1 MNHFGLKAEQFDI
14 LSNIFGSNPNVHSI
28 YIYGSRAM
36 GTNKDRS
43 DVDLV
48 LMDKNIDRFSLGN
61 LIFEINNSDFPFTV
75 DIQNFNTLKNP
86 DLIKHIQT
94 YGKLFYSK

>member
-1 MNHFGLKAEQFDI
+1 
-14 LSNIFGSNPNVHSI
+14 
-28 YIYGSRAM
+28 M

-48 LMDKNIDRFSLGN
+48 LMDKNIDRFTLGN

-75 DIQNFNTLKNP
+75 DLQNFNTLKNP

>member
-1 MNHFGLKAEQFDI
+1 
-14 LSNIFGSNPNVHSI
+14 
-28 YIYGSRAM
+28 M

-48 LMDKNIDRFSLGN
+48 LMDKNIDRFTLGN

-75 DIQNFNTLKNP
+75 DLQNFNMLKNS

-94 YGKLFYSK
+94 HGKLFYSK

>member
-1 MNHFGLKAEQFDI
+1 
-14 LSNIFGSNPNVHSI
+14 
-28 YIYGSRAM
+28 M

-48 LMDKNIDRFSLGN
+48 LMDKNIDRFTLGS
-61 LIFEINNSDFPFTV
+61 LIFEINNSDFPYTV
-75 DIQNFNTLKNP
+75 DLQNFNTLKNP

-94 YGKLFYSK
+94 HGKLFYSK